1 MPHPVGQLVMV
12 RDSLLKLFVEDG
24 ILEVVPDLPLLAR
37 APREL
42 VPVLPEVL
50 DYRCL
55 AWVGSVSAWRG

>member
-1 MPHPVGQLVMV
+1 MV

-50 DYRCL
+50 DYRSL
-55 AWVGSVSAWRG
+55 AWVGSVSAW

>member
-42 VPVLPEVL
+42 IPVLPEVL
-50 DYRCL
+50 DYRGL
-55 AWVGSVSAWRG
+55 A